1 MLRVFKFG
9 GALLKD
15 ARGMRQMA
23 AIVQEF
29 KCEPLVVVVSAI
41 GKTTNALEN
50 LVLLARNNQTELLQQ
65 TYFALKSEHL
75 RLIRSLEIK
84 DDRKLIFE
92 IEEEFYNLWQVL
104 EKLPKNKY
112 LAYDS
117 VVSFGELF
125 SGRIA
130 ACWLKEKRLPVK
142 LTDARQLVVTDENF
156 TRANINWPYTQKT
169 IGARISSELHQGNIV
184 LTQGFI
190 AAGHK
195 GRVTTLGREGSDFSA
210 AVLAYVLHAD
220 EVCIWKDVPG
230 LMNCDPRVFDDA
242 VKLPHISYNE
252 AIELAFYGASV
263 IHPKTIQPL
272 QKIGTP
278 LKVCAFYT
286 PETSPTLIDAG
297 EENDADVPKIILKN
311 RQTLLSISSRNL
323 SFMAEENLK
332 TVFSAFGKYKIHINL
347 MQNSAVSFS
356 VCFDENREKLEA
368 VINSLKEEFIL
379 KYNEGL
385 QLLTVRH
392 DNGKVLQQLTMGKQI
407 FLSQKNRTT
416 QQMLMQQ
423 TGKK

>member
-15 ARGMRQMA
+15 ARGMRLMA
-23 AIVQEF
+23 SIIEEF

-50 LVLLARNNQTELLQQ
+50 LLRLSQQKQFQQLQEA
-65 TYFALKSEHL
+65 YFVLKSKHI
-75 RLIRSLEIK
+75 RLVHSL
-84 DDRKLIFE
+84 KLQNENLLIHQ
-92 IEEEFYNLWQVL
+92 IEEDFYNLWQVL
-104 EKLPKNKY
+104 EKLPKDSFC
-112 LAYDS
+112 AYDG

-130 ACWLKEKRLPVK
+130 ACWLKEKHLPVK

-156 TRANINWPYTQKT
+156 TRAAINWPYTQKT
-169 IGARISSELHQGNIV
+169 VEARIIPELQKGNIV

-190 AAGHK
+190 AAGGK

-210 AVLAYVLHAD
+210 AVLAYALQAD

-230 LMNCDPRVFDDA
+230 LMNCDPRVFSDA
-242 VKLPHISYNE
+242 VKLPHVSYNE

-263 IHPKTIQPL
+263 IHPKTLQPL
-272 QKIGTP
+272 KEKGIP
-278 LKVCAFYT
+278 LKVCAFYA

-297 EENDADVPKIILKN
+297 EENDADIPKIILKEH
-311 RQTLLSISSRNL
+311 QTLLSISSRDL

-332 TVFSAFGKYKIHINL
+332 TVFSAFSRHKIHINL

-356 VCFDENREKLEA
+356 VCFDENPEKREA
-368 VINSLKEEFIL
+368 VIESLKDEFVL

-392 DNGKVLQQLTMGKQI
+392 DDGKTFSRLTKYKQI

-416 QQMLMQQ
+416 RQVLMRPSE
-423 TGKK
+423 K

>member
-23 AIVQEF
+23 SIVEVF
-29 KCEPLVVVVSAI
+29 KSDPLVVVVSAV

-50 LVLLARNNQTELLQQ
+50 LLHLAQQKRKQALQEA
-65 TYFALKSEHL
+65 YFILKNEHI
-75 RLIRSLEIK
+75 RLIRSL
-84 DDRKLIFE
+84 KLQDEDALIHQV
-92 IEEEFYNLWQVL
+92 EEDFYNLWQVL
-104 EKLPKNKY
+104 EKLPKNTY

-125 SGRIA
+125 SGRMA
-130 ACWLKEKRLPVK
+130 ACWFKERQLPVK

-169 IGARISSELHQGNIV
+169 VEARVIPELQRGNIV

-195 GRVTTLGREGSDFSA
+195 GRATTLGREGSDFSA
-210 AVLAYVLHAD
+210 AVLAYVLEAD

-230 LMNCDPRVFDDA
+230 LMNCDPRIFPDA
-242 VKLPHISYNE
+242 VKLPRVSYNE

-272 QKIGTP
+272 QKKNIP
-278 LKVCAFYT
+278 LKVCAFYA
-286 PETSPTLIDAG
+286 PETSPTVIDAV
-297 EENDADVPKIILKN
+297 EDYDADIPKIILKEK
-311 RQTLLSISSRNL
+311 QTLLSISSRDL
-323 SFMAEENLK
+323 SFMAEEKLK
-332 TVFSAFGKYKIHINL
+332 TVFSAFSKHKLHVNL

-368 VINSLKEEFIL
+368 VMNSLKDEFVL

-385 QLLTVRH
+385 QLLTIRH
-392 DNGKVLQQLTMGKQI
+392 DNGKILQKLTREKQV
-407 FLSQKNRTT
+407 FLTQKNRTT
-416 QQMLMQQ
+416 LQVLMRHEV
-423 TGKK
+423 K